1 MSSEQIDNAPEP
13 EGRAATIHIVWTDG
27 LEHRWIYK
35 IDGTWDLTLT
45 SPGFGSQVIT
55 GYKREDM
62 ERVLGTALK
71 HTTTEEGADRG

>member
-1 MSSEQIDNAPEP
+1 MSTDTDEATRERADAP
-13 EGRAATIHIVWTDG
+13 EGRAAMIHVVWTDG
-27 LEHRWIYK
+27 LEHRWVYK

-62 ERVLGTALK
+62 DRVLGKALEN
-71 HTTTEEGADRG
+71 TTEGT